1 MQLKPFIYEQWHCWQ
16 GQASILLS
24 DEENKRLF
32 SFKDVN
38 EAINAL
44 FNWGNEAA
52 ARALNKHIKPKEAQ
66 S

>member
-1 MQLKPFIYEQWHCWQ
+1 MKLRPFIYGQWHCWQ

-32 SFKDVN
+32 YFKDVN

-44 FNWGNEAA
+44 YLWDNKEA
-52 ARALNKHIKPKEAQ
+52 ARALNKHIKPKGVI